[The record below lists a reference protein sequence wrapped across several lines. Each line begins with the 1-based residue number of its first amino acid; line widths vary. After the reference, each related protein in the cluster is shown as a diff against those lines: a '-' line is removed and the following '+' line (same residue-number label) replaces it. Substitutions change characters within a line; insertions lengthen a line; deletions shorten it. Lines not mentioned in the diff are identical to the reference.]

1 MKKKKKIKNPKRKR
15 RKIKNLKRRKIK
27 IKKVKKKIKKK
38 TLKLKKNKLKNKTR
52 RKIKRITS
60 KIKLKKTKFP
70 NFSKQ
75 IKQFKK
81 ISFIK
86 MVKFTSKVFDK
97 AIMETTD
104 FIVKPLKSFADYK
117 QKNRIEKLKI
127 IEKERK
133 EKERQIKVQEQ
144 LRIHLKEKELKEEI
158 RIAKERNKDIKIF
171 LRKEQAEIRK
181 EQAERRRRFLAEL
194 KLEKQIE
201 NFKKREEKELQ
212 HLSRLA
218 LKEQREDYVG
228 LQIRIEKLKEK
239 YRAIRDQKIRE
250 RVEALGVNIQEGD
263 DRETLL
269 EKEKQYTLE
278 RQKIQNCLESFYRS
292 SNSLCFQLNKRYIPR
307 HLSIFRCIDK
317 RFETSEIFIK
327 FDESDDEDW
336 LLLIYI
342 KDDSPAGNVI
352 IENKSNPEKNEVHE
366 FKQTEIFK
374 ASDMMVDA
382 LTNLLEREQKKG
394 QNKHPLH

>member
-1 MKKKKKIKNPKRKR
+1 MKKKKKIKNLKK
-15 RKIKNLKRRKIK
+15 KRRKIK
-27 IKKVKKKIKKK
+27 IKKIKKKIKKK
-38 TLKLKKNKLKNKTR
+38 VFKVKKNKLKNKTR

-60 KIKLKKTKFP
+60 KIKLKKTKLP

-97 AIMETTD
+97 AIMKTTD

-117 QKNRIEKLKI
+117 QKNKIEKLKR

-133 EKERQIKVQEQ
+133 EKEKQIKIQEQ

-181 EQAERRRRFLAEL
+181 EQAERRRRFLVEL

-382 LTNLLEREQKKG
+382 LTNLLEREQKKV

>member
-1 MKKKKKIKNPKRKR
+1 MKKKKKTR
-15 RKIKNLKRRKIK
+15 NLKKKRRKIK
-27 IKKVKKKIKKK
+27 INKTKKNFKKKV
-38 TLKLKKNKLKNKTR
+38 LKVKKNKLKKKTR
-52 RKIKRITS
+52 RKVNRIASKRR
-60 KIKLKKTKFP
+60 LKKTKLP
-70 NFSKQ
+70 NFKKQ

-86 MVKFTSKVFDK
+86 VAKFTFKVFDK
-97 AIMETTD
+97 AIMETAD
-104 FIVKPLKSFADYK
+104 FIAKPLKSFRDYK
-117 QKNRIEKLKI
+117 QKNRIEKLKR
-127 IEKERK
+127 IEKETK
-133 EKERQIKVQEQ
+133 EKEKQIKNQER
-144 LRIHLKEKELKEEI
+144 LRIQLKEKELKEEI
-158 RIAKERNKDIKIF
+158 KIAKERNKDIKIF

-181 EQAERRRRFLAEL
+181 EQAERRKRFLTEL

-201 NFKKREEKELQ
+201 NFKKREEKELR
-212 HLSRLA
+212 HLSKLA
-218 LKEQREDYVG
+218 LKEQREDYAG

-239 YRAIRDQKIRE
+239 YKAIRDQKIRE

-307 HLSIFRCIDK
+307 HLSILRCIDK

-342 KDDSPAGNVI
+342 KDDSPDGNVI

-366 FKQTEIFK
+366 FKQAEIFK

-382 LTNLLEREQKKG
+382 LTNLLEREQKKV

>member
-117 QKNRIEKLKI
+117 QKNRIEKLKR

>member
-1 MKKKKKIKNPKRKR
+1 
-15 RKIKNLKRRKIK
+15 
-27 IKKVKKKIKKK
+27 
-38 TLKLKKNKLKNKTR
+38 
-52 RKIKRITS
+52 
-60 KIKLKKTKFP
+60 
-70 NFSKQ
+70 
-75 IKQFKK
+75 
-81 ISFIK
+81 
-86 MVKFTSKVFDK
+86 
-97 AIMETTD
+97 METTD

-181 EQAERRRRFLAEL
+181 EQAERRRRFLVEL

>member
-1 MKKKKKIKNPKRKR
+1 MKKKKKIKNLK
-15 RKIKNLKRRKIK
+15 RKIKNLKRKKRKIK
-27 IKKVKKKIKKK
+27 KIKKKIKKK
-38 TLKLKKNKLKNKTR
+38 ALKLKKNKTR
-52 RKIKRITS
+52 KKIKRTAS
-60 KIKLKKTKFP
+60 KIKLKKTKLP

-117 QKNRIEKLKI
+117 QKNRIEKLKR

-181 EQAERRRRFLAEL
+181 EQAERRRRFLVEL